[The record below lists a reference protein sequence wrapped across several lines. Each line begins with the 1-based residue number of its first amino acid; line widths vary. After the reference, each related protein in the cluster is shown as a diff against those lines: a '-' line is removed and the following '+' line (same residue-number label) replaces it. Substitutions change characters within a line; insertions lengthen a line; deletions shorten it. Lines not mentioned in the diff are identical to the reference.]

1 MTPDEC
7 HLDDAAQWIDRQLE
21 NLTLY
26 AALAVLPT
34 RYGEIDVEHIVDK
47 AGDDAVRLTH
57 RGHTRGLKK
66 DKDKR
71 KAAKD
76 TVKKAAKSV

>member
-7 HLDDAAQWIDRQLE
+7 HLDDAAQWLDHQLDT
-21 NLTLY
+21 LTLY

-34 RYGEIDVEHIVDK
+34 RYGEIDVEHIVDS

-66 DKDKR
+66 DKIKR

-76 TVKKAAKSV
+76 ETKKAGKSV